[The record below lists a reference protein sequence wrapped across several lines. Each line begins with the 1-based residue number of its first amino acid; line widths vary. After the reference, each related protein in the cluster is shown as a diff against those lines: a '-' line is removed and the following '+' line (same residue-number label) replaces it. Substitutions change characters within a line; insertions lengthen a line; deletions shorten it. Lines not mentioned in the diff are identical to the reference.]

1 VKRHFGTLGLLA
13 CCFAA
18 FSCSG
23 TDREPGGRGPIDNVL
38 LISID
43 TLRADRVGCYGYAG
57 RTTPAIDA
65 LAAEG
70 VVFRHAVSP
79 VPLTLPA
86 HASMLTGANPP
97 RHGVRGNATYRLGP
111 DNVTLAEILADNGFT
126 TGAVISAFVVDS
138 RFGLDQGFDDYDD
151 AFDEPVTTN
160 VIVERSAG
168 ETTRHALQWIEEN
181 RQERF
186 FMFLHYFDPH
196 LLHDPPEPY
205 ASEFFDDPYDGEI
218 AYVDAGVGEVI
229 DALKRLDLFDR
240 TLVVVTADHGEML
253 GEHGE
258 LSHGWFVYES
268 AIRVPLIF
276 RAPGIDPGVRD
287 EPAGLIDIVPTIC
300 ALLELPCPEGI
311 DGVDLAPILRGGGEL
326 AARELYCES
335 LEPTKY
341 GCNPLLALVGE
352 RHKYIETTRPEMYD
366 LHDDPQES
374 RNLLM
379 QEPERGAAS
388 RERLASL
395 LAEQGR
401 GRSDASTSLDED
413 SQRRIEALGYVGASG
428 DTETLLE
435 PGRDDP
441 KDLIDFH
448 SWALTIPELI
458 ARGDLEE
465 ARRRGELLVVERPG
479 FADGYLLLARI
490 ARDQRRPEEAI
501 RHYEQALEAGARRAD
516 VLGDLGSVL
525 VSVGR
530 ADEAMARYR
539 EALEIDPGHVE
550 SHNNLGNALL
560 SAGRVAE
567 ALPHYQR
574 ALESRPDSA
583 ETHLNAA
590 IAYLRLGRTGTAI
603 DHLSRSVATRPDA
616 RAEHTLGRALLL
628 EGRAAPAL
636 EAFGRAHR
644 LDRAWPPPV
653 NDALWLLS
661 AHPDASVRDP
671 ERAVLLA
678 EGTVDLAG
686 IDDAGTLDAR
696 ASVYASAGRYGE
708 AVRLA
713 RSAVDAATAAGMPVE
728 PIRSRL
734 TLYEEGRPYVAS
746 DAGRGLLP
754 Y

>member
-1 VKRHFGTLGLLA
+1 VKGYFGALGLLA

-18 FSCSG
+18 LSCSG
-23 TDREPGGRGPIDNVL
+23 TDRAPGGRGPIDNVL

-43 TLRADRVGCYGYAG
+43 TLRADRLGCYGYA
-57 RTTPAIDA
+57 RPTTPAIDA

-97 RHGVRGNATYRLGP
+97 RHGVRGNAAYRLGP
-111 DNVTLAEILADNGFT
+111 DNVTLAEILADNGLA

-138 RFGLDQGFDDYDD
+138 RFGLDQGFEDYDD
-151 AFDEPVTTN
+151 VFDEPVTTN
-160 VIVERSAG
+160 VIVERNAG
-168 ETTRHALQWIEEN
+168 ETTRHALRWIEEN

-186 FMFLHYFDPH
+186 FLFLHYFDPH

-205 ASEFFDDPYDGEI
+205 ASQFFDDLYDGEI
-218 AYVDAGVGEVI
+218 AYVDEGVGEVL
-229 DALKRLDLFDR
+229 DALKRLDLFER

-276 RAPGIDPGVRD
+276 RAPGIGPGTRDDPV
-287 EPAGLIDIVPTIC
+287 GLIDIVPTIC
-300 ALLELPCPEGI
+300 ALLGLPCP
-311 DGVDLAPILRGGGEL
+311 DGVDGVNLAPLLRGEGGL
-326 AARELYCES
+326 AGRELYCES

-352 RHKYIETTRPEMYD
+352 RRKYIETTRPEMYD
-366 LHDDPQES
+366 LDDDPQES
-374 RNLLM
+374 RNLLEL
-379 QEPERGAAS
+379 EPERGAAP
-388 RERLASL
+388 RERLAAL

-401 GRSDASTSLDED
+401 GRSDASVPLDEE
-413 SQRRIEALGYVGASG
+413 SRRRIEALGYVAAPGQ
-428 DTETLLE
+428 TEALLE

-458 ARGDLEE
+458 ARGELDE

-490 ARDQRRPEEAI
+490 ARDERRPEDAI
-501 RHYEQALEAGARRAD
+501 RRYEQALEAGARRAD

-525 VSVGR
+525 ASVGR
-530 ADEAMARYR
+530 TDEAMARYR

-550 SHNNLGNALL
+550 SHNNMGNALL
-560 SAGRVAE
+560 AEGRVVE
-567 ALPHYQR
+567 ALPHYER

-583 ETHLNAA
+583 ATHLNAA
-590 IAYLRLGRTGTAI
+590 IAYLRLGRIGTAI
-603 DHLSRSVATRPDA
+603 DHLSRSVAMRPDA
-616 RAEHTLGRALLL
+616 RAEHLLGRALLL
-628 EGRAAPAL
+628 KGLAAPAL
-636 EAFGRAHR
+636 EAFSRAHE
-644 LDRAWPPPV
+644 LDPTWPPPV

-661 AHPDASVRDP
+661 AHPDAAVRDP

-678 EGTVDLAG
+678 EGTVDLADA
-686 IDDAGTLDAR
+686 DDVGTLEAR
-696 ASVYASAGRYGE
+696 ASAYASAGRYGE

-713 RSAVDAATAAGMPVE
+713 RSAVDAATAAGRPVE
-728 PIRSRL
+728 PIRRRL
-734 TLYEEGRPYVAS
+734 ALYEEGLPFVAS